1 MASTISKAASGRG
14 SLSIRLRRD
23 SYPLLFIM
31 TSVGGFCASYSF
43 LARGGVFAFAQTGN
57 IIYSGHVMASG
68 HFLGVLTFLF
78 PILSYMLGLFLSQQ
92 LRDRQADLVT
102 FEKIILLFQSLLM
115 TLSALMPDSFAATR
129 LVLCLLGLSS
139 GLQMQ
144 TFHRVEGHEYTSIM
158 VMGNMKRTVEAFSA
172 YLKDHETWIPQ
183 KSPALHLHQ
192 QHLLSGLCL
201 GLCHHKSHG
210 RLGHY
215 RSGPVSF
222 VRCPHTKRV
231 RIA

>member
-172 YLKDHETWIPQ
+172 YLKDHETGSLKKTLLYIFINSIFCLGSAWGFAIT
-183 KSPALHLHQ
+183 KAMGDSAIIVPALF
-192 QHLLSGLCL
+192 LLFGALTL
-201 GLCHHKSHG
+201 KE
-210 RLGHY
+210 
-215 RSGPVSF
+215 
-222 VRCPHTKRV
+222 
-231 RIA
+231 

>member
-115 TLSALMPDSFAATR
+115 TLSAR

-172 YLKDHETWIPQ
+172 YLKDHETGSLKKALLYIFINSIFCLGSAWGFAIT
-183 KSPALHLHQ
+183 KAMGDSAIIVPALF
-192 QHLLSGLCL
+192 LLFGALTL
-201 GLCHHKSHG
+201 KE
-210 RLGHY
+210 
-215 RSGPVSF
+215 
-222 VRCPHTKRV
+222 
-231 RIA
+231 

>member
-115 TLSALMPDSFAATR
+115 TLSALM
-129 LVLCLLGLSS
+129 LSS

-172 YLKDHETWIPQ
+172 YLKDHETGSLKKALLYIFINSIFCLGSAWGFAIT
-183 KSPALHLHQ
+183 KAMGDSAIIVPALF
-192 QHLLSGLCL
+192 LLFGALTL
-201 GLCHHKSHG
+201 KE
-210 RLGHY
+210 
-215 RSGPVSF
+215 
-222 VRCPHTKRV
+222 
-231 RIA
+231 